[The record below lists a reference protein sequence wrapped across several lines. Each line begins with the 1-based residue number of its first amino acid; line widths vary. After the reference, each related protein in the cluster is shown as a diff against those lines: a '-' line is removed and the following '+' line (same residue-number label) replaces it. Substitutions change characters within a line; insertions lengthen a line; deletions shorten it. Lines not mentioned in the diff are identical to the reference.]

1 VIGEQQSA
9 IRLALTAVFS
19 VLRSLARAV
28 GKPRWRTLL
37 GRKDQFCFKHIR
49 EPCGQARPTTEML

>member
-1 VIGEQQSA
+1 MRPPVKTEQRSA
-9 IRLALTAVFS
+9 APF
-19 VLRSLARAV
+19 
-28 GKPRWRTLL
+28 

>member
-1 VIGEQQSA
+1 VIGEQQSV

-19 VLRSLARAV
+19 VLRSPARAV